1 MSSVR
6 WLTKDLWIVAAGFM
20 AAMHI
25 GKLPPTVPIL
35 QAELGISLVQAG
47 FLLSLVQAAGMSLA
61 LLLGSYTA
69 KIGLKRCVLLGL
81 SLLAGASF
89 VGGFVHSFSALLSLR
104 VIEGFGFLLITL
116 SGPAFIRQLV
126 AVEQL
131 PAKMGLWSAYMGG
144 GMGIGLLSTPFLLTI
159 LDWQGVWMCLGLL
172 SFALAIIIYK
182 AVPSVQIST
191 QAIAIFELIK
201 STLSHPPAWILAL
214 VFGVY
219 AEQWFSLV
227 GFLPTIYQQY
237 QISLQTAGV
246 LTAMVAMANAVGT
259 FVCGLLLQRGLRAQV
274 LMQMGFAVLM
284 LCALSFYILRDVLP
298 FIVQFLLV
306 IHFSLFG
313 GLVAAVVFAQVL
325 NFAPQPIAIS
335 TTVGLVLQCSAISQ
349 FLLPPVV
356 AAIVSATGTW
366 LWVGILMAVLSAMGM
381 ILTSILFRKVA

>member
-1 MSSVR
+1 
-6 WLTKDLWIVAAGFM
+6 M

-47 FLLSLVQAAGMSLA
+47 FLLSLVQAAGMTLA

-144 GMGIGLLSTPFLLTI
+144 GMGIGLRSTPFLLTI
-159 LDWQGVWMCLGLL
+159 LDWQGLWMCFGLL

-219 AEQWFSLV
+219 AGQWFSLV
-227 GFLPTIYQQY
+227 GF
-237 QISLQTAGV
+237 
-246 LTAMVAMANAVGT
+246 
-259 FVCGLLLQRGLRAQV
+259 
-274 LMQMGFAVLM
+274 FADHL
-284 LCALSFYILRDVLP
+284 
-298 FIVQFLLV
+298 
-306 IHFSLFG
+306 
-313 GLVAAVVFAQVL
+313 
-325 NFAPQPIAIS
+325 
-335 TTVGLVLQCSAISQ
+335 SAISNIFTNRRCAHSYGCNGKCGGYVCMWVVITAWAESASVDANGFCGIDAMRTE
-349 FLLPPVV
+349 FLYF
-356 AAIVSATGTW
+356 A
-366 LWVGILMAVLSAMGM
+366 
-381 ILTSILFRKVA
+381 

>member
-201 STLSHPPAWILAL
+201 STLSHPSTRMDIG
-214 VFGVY
+214 FGF
-219 AEQWFSLV
+219 WCLCR
-227 GFLPTIYQQY
+227 
-237 QISLQTAGV
+237 
-246 LTAMVAMANAVGT
+246 AV
-259 FVCGLLLQRGLRAQV
+259 
-274 LMQMGFAVLM
+274 
-284 LCALSFYILRDVLP
+284 
-298 FIVQFLLV
+298 VQF
-306 IHFSLFG
+306 G
-313 GLVAAVVFAQVL
+313 GFFADHL
-325 NFAPQPIAIS
+325 
-335 TTVGLVLQCSAISQ
+335 SAISNIFTNRRCAHSYGCNGKCGGHICMWVVITAWAENASVDANGFCDIDAMRTE
-349 FLLPPVV
+349 FLYF
-356 AAIVSATGTW
+356 A
-366 LWVGILMAVLSAMGM
+366 
-381 ILTSILFRKVA
+381 